1 MTMPPTGPA
10 GSVNPAGSL
19 GPAGSVG
26 SVGPAGPDQHDGEQH
41 QGRRRR
47 PDVLP
52 KVILQAHATR
62 ASVAQALLLHSHER
76 TARQLRKPLPALLT
90 GVIVA
95 LIITVAFFIAIRL
108 GSLPKN

>member
-1 MTMPPTGPA
+1 MTMPPTGRA
-10 GSVNPAGSL
+10 GSV

-26 SVGPAGPDQHDGEQH
+26 SVGPAGPDQHDGQH